1 MECLGQNQKGNL
13 IYKTTYKEYWELAD
27 KHRINNTDIYII
39 DDKGYYV
46 CGKMIWGY
54 TSEGRDLPPHKRI
67 PMPKPI
73 NKKPVESKPKTKEE
87 AFKKPVKKKEEPK
100 TARGQRREVAI
111 DDSFSL
117 LDDKWL
123 ETSEEVERILK
134 EASSK

>member
-13 IYKTTYKEYWELAD
+13 IYKTTYNEYWKLASEN
-27 KHRINNTDIYII
+27 RISETDIYII

-46 CGKMIWGY
+46 CGRLIWGY

-67 PMPKPI
+67 PMPTPI
-73 NKKPVESKPKTKEE
+73 NKKPVESKPKTREE
-87 AFKKPVKKKEEPK
+87 AFKTAKKEEEPK

>member
-1 MECLGQNQKGNL
+1 MKCLGQNQKGNL
-13 IYKTTYKEYWELAD
+13 IYETTFKEYWELRCEN
-27 KHRINNTDIYII
+27 RISNTDIYII
-39 DDKGYYV
+39 DDKGFYV
-46 CGKMIWGY
+46 CDGMIWGY

-87 AFKKPVKKKEEPK
+87 AFKTAKKEEEPK

>member
-1 MECLGQNQKGNL
+1 MECLGQNQKGNY
-13 IYKTTYKEYWELAD
+13 IYQTNYNDYWKLKDAN
-27 KHRINNTDIYII
+27 RIHHNDIYII
-39 DDKGYYV
+39 EDKGFYV
-46 CGKMIWGY
+46 SGGMIWGY
-54 TSEGRDLPPHKRI
+54 TADGRDLPPSKRQQFFG
-67 PMPKPI
+67 P
-73 NKKPVESKPKTKEE
+73 
-87 AFKKPVKKKEEPK
+87 KKPVKAKAEKEPK

>member
-13 IYKTTYKEYWELAD
+13 IYKTTYNEYWRLKDEN
-27 KHRINNTDIYII
+27 RISNTDIYII
-39 DDKGYYV
+39 DDKGFYV
-46 CGKMIWGY
+46 CNGMIWGY
-54 TSEGRDLPPHKRI
+54 TADGRDLPPSKRQQFFG
-67 PMPKPI
+67 P
-73 NKKPVESKPKTKEE
+73 
-87 AFKKPVKKKEEPK
+87 KKPVKAKAEKEKEKEPK
-100 TARGQRREVAI
+100 TARGKRREVAI

>member
-39 DDKGYYV
+39 DDKGFYV
-46 CGKMIWGY
+46 CDRMIWGY
-54 TSEGRDLPPHKRI
+54 TADGRDLPPNQRKQFFG
-67 PMPKPI
+67 P
-73 NKKPVESKPKTKEE
+73 
-87 AFKKPVKKKEEPK
+87 KKPVKKKEEVSKEPK
-100 TARGQRREVAI
+100 TARGQRREVAL
-111 DDSFSL
+111 DDSFFL

>member
-1 MECLGQNQKGNL
+1 MECLGHNQKGNV
-13 IYKTTYKEYWELAD
+13 IYKTTYKEYWEL
-27 KHRINNTDIYII
+27 KGENRISNTDIYII
-39 DDKGYYV
+39 DDKGFYV
-46 CGKMIWGY
+46 CDGMIWGY
-54 TSEGRDLPPHKRI
+54 TADGRDLPPNKRQQFFG
-67 PMPKPI
+67 P
-73 NKKPVESKPKTKEE
+73 
-87 AFKKPVKKKEEPK
+87 KKPVKKKEEVSK

>member
-13 IYKTTYKEYWELAD
+13 IYKTTYNEYWKLASEN
-27 KHRINNTDIYII
+27 RINETDIYII

-46 CGKMIWGY
+46 CGRLIWGY

-87 AFKKPVKKKEEPK
+87 AFK

>member
-13 IYKTTYKEYWELAD
+13 IYKTTYKEYWEL
-27 KHRINNTDIYII
+27 KGENRISNTDIYII
-39 DDKGYYV
+39 DDKGFYV
-46 CGKMIWGY
+46 SGGMIWGY
-54 TSEGRDLPPHKRI
+54 TADGKDLPPNKRQQFFGPKKPI
-67 PMPKPI
+67 TVKEETFKMPKP
-73 NKKPVESKPKTKEE
+73 
-87 AFKKPVKKKEEPK
+87 
-100 TARGQRREVAI
+100 ARGQRREVAI

>member
-13 IYKTTYKEYWELAD
+13 IYKTTYKEYWEL
-27 KHRINNTDIYII
+27 KGENRISNTDIYII
-39 DDKGYYV
+39 DDKGFYV
-46 CGKMIWGY
+46 CDGMIWGY
-54 TSEGRDLPPHKRI
+54 TADGRDLPPNQRKQFFG
-67 PMPKPI
+67 P
-73 NKKPVESKPKTKEE
+73 KKPVTVKEE
-87 AFKKPVKKKEEPK
+87 TFKMPK

-111 DDSFSL
+111 DDFSL

>member
-13 IYKTTYKEYWELAD
+13 IYKTAYKEYWELKE

-39 DDKGYYV
+39 DDKGFYV
-46 CGKMIWGY
+46 CDGMIWGY
-54 TSEGRDLPPHKRI
+54 TADGRDLPPSKRQQFFG
-67 PMPKPI
+67 P
-73 NKKPVESKPKTKEE
+73 
-87 AFKKPVKKKEEPK
+87 KKPVKKKVEVEKEKEKEVVKCMKPE
-100 TARGQRREVAI
+100 TAKEI
-111 DDSFSL
+111 SFSL

>member
-1 MECLGQNQKGNL
+1 MECLGHNQKGNV
-13 IYKTTYKEYWELAD
+13 IYKTTYSEYWKLASEN
-27 KHRINNTDIYII
+27 RISETDIYII

-46 CGKMIWGY
+46 CGRLIWGY

-73 NKKPVESKPKTKEE
+73 NKKSVESKPKTKEE
-87 AFKKPVKKKEEPK
+87 AFKKPKP
-100 TARGQRREVAI
+100 ARGQRREVAI

>member
-13 IYKTTYKEYWELAD
+13 IYKTTYKEYWELKE

-39 DDKGYYV
+39 DDKGFYV
-46 CGKMIWGY
+46 CGGMIWGY
-54 TSEGRDLPPHKRI
+54 TADGRDLPPNKRQQFFG
-67 PMPKPI
+67 P
-73 NKKPVESKPKTKEE
+73 
-87 AFKKPVKKKEEPK
+87 KKPVKKKEETFKMPK

-123 ETSEEVERILK
+123 VTSEEVERILK

>member
-13 IYKTTYKEYWELAD
+13 IYKTTYKEYWELRGEN
-27 KHRINNTDIYII
+27 RISNTDIYII

-46 CGKMIWGY
+46 CGRLIWGY

-67 PMPKPI
+67 PMPTPI

-87 AFKKPVKKKEEPK
+87 AFKTAKKEEEPK
-100 TARGQRREVAI
+100 TARGQRREVAL
-111 DDSFSL
+111 DDSFFL

>member
-13 IYKTTYKEYWELAD
+13 IYNTTYKEYWELKD

-39 DDKGYYV
+39 DDKGFYV
-46 CGKMIWGY
+46 CDGMIWGY
-54 TSEGRDLPPHKRI
+54 TADGRDLPPNQRKQFFG
-67 PMPKPI
+67 P
-73 NKKPVESKPKTKEE
+73 
-87 AFKKPVKKKEEPK
+87 KKPVKAKAEKEKEKEPK

>member
-13 IYKTTYKEYWELAD
+13 IYKTTYNEYWKLASEN
-27 KHRINNTDIYII
+27 RISKTDIYII
-39 DDKGYYV
+39 DDKGFYV
-46 CGKMIWGY
+46 CDGMIWGY
-54 TSEGRDLPPHKRI
+54 TADGRDLPPCKRQQFFG
-67 PMPKPI
+67 P
-73 NKKPVESKPKTKEE
+73 
-87 AFKKPVKKKEEPK
+87 KKPVKKKKKEEVSKEPK

>member
-54 TSEGRDLPPHKRI
+54 TSEGRDLPPHKRV

-87 AFKKPVKKKEEPK
+87 AFKKPKTAKKEKE
-100 TARGQRREVAI
+100 TAKEI
-111 DDSFSL
+111 SFSL

>member
-13 IYKTTYKEYWELAD
+13 IYKTTYKEYWQLESEN
-27 KHRINNTDIYII
+27 RIHHTDIYII
-39 DDKGYYV
+39 DDKGFYV
-46 CGKMIWGY
+46 SGGMIWGY
-54 TSEGRDLPPHKRI
+54 TADGRDLPPHKRI

-73 NKKPVESKPKTKEE
+73 NKKPVESKPKTREE
-87 AFKKPVKKKEEPK
+87 AFKKPK

>member
-13 IYKTTYKEYWELAD
+13 IYKTTYNEYWKLKDEN
-27 KHRINNTDIYII
+27 RISNTDIYII
-39 DDKGYYV
+39 DDKGFYV
-46 CGKMIWGY
+46 CDGMIWGH
-54 TSEGRDLPPHKRI
+54 TADGRDLPPSKRQQFFG
-67 PMPKPI
+67 P
-73 NKKPVESKPKTKEE
+73 
-87 AFKKPVKKKEEPK
+87 KKPVKAKAEGFKEPK

-123 ETSEEVERILK
+123 ETSAEVERILK